1 MWCTV
6 PHVRAVVYTRQSLD
20 RSGDG
25 LAVARQR
32 EDCLKLCRDRGWTVA
47 QTVTDNDISASNGK
61 PRPGFAQVLGMVDDR
76 AVDVVV
82 VWAVDRLVRK
92 LADLEDVIERCE
104 RAGVRLAT
112 VSGDIDLST
121 DSGRLV
127 GRILASVARGEME
140 RKGARQRRANAQAAE
155 TGRPTQWAHRPFG
168 YQADKITL
176 VPAEAHAVAEACEQL
191 LSGGSL
197 RSIAQQ
203 WNAADLAPPQGA
215 PQWKGQTVRAVLRNP
230 RVGGLSAYKGEI
242 VGAGSWP
249 ALVPE
254 STWRA
259 VRTLLDDPAR
269 GPRTRGVRTLLGG
282 VARCYCGAPA
292 YGTRNSLGAP
302 AYRCR
307 VMSGTRM
314 GPGSTGHVARLA
326 GVVDDYVNE
335 LVIERLSRPDAADL
349 LIDHDRPDVEAL
361 RGRARALRARLEELG
376 DEFAA
381 GELPAAQLRR
391 INERI
396 ATQLA
401 EIEAELAD
409 AGRVSVL
416 GSLVGVADVRAV
428 WDGLELDRR
437 RAVIDALMTITL
449 FSPGRGARVFDP
461 DTVSIKW
468 RTS

>member
-1 MWCTV
+1 
-6 PHVRAVVYTRQSLD
+6 VVYTRQSLD

-61 PRPGFAQVLGMVDDR
+61 LRPGFVQVLRMVDDR
-76 AVDVVV
+76 ATDVVV

-155 TGRPTQWAHRPFG
+155 TGKPTQWAHRPFG

-176 VPAEAHAVAEACEQL
+176 VPTEAHAVADACEQL

-203 WNAADLAPPQGA
+203 WNAAKLAPPQGA
-215 PQWKGQTVRAVLRNP
+215 PQWKGQTVKAVLGNP

-254 STWRA
+254 PTWRA

-269 GPRTRGVRTLLGG
+269 RPRTRGVRTLLGG

-314 GPGSTGHVARLA
+314 GPGSTGHVTRLA
-326 GVVDDYVNE
+326 GVVDDYVTE

-361 RGRARALRARLEELG
+361 RGQARALRARLEELG
-376 DEFAA
+376 EEFAA

-396 ATQLA
+396 ATQLS
-401 EIEAELAD
+401 EIETELAD

-416 GSLVGVADVRAV
+416 GGLVGIADARAA
-428 WDGLELDRR
+428 WEGLDLDRR
-437 RAVIDALMTITL
+437 RAVIDTLMRITL

-461 DTVSIKW
+461 DTVSINWKEQQ
-468 RTS
+468 